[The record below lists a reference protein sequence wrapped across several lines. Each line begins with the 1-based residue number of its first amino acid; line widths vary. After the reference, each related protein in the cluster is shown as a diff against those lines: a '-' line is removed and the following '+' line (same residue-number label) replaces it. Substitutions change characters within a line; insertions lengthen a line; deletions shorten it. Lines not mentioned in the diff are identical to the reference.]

1 MVLLLISQVT
11 PYNSYGVGESSPN
24 RIAKSNQS
32 SKTAELSA
40 KKSYSIEL
48 SGAALARSLKLQ
60 GYTVRMISIKM
71 GLDLTTVN
79 QYLGI
84 VETTDNTTTKSKY
97 VQPDATYT
105 EPKVITQGR
114 NQLAQDL
121 NQLSLVQFKWTNLS
135 NRLTTDIT
143 GASQQDQ

>member
-1 MVLLLISQVT
+1 MGTSA
-11 PYNSYGVGESSPN
+11 PN
-24 RIAKSNQS
+24 RTEKSTQS
-32 SKTAELSA
+32 RKAGSLSA
-40 KKSYSIEL
+40 SKPYSIEL

-60 GYTVRMISIKM
+60 GYTVRMILIKM

-84 VETTDNTTTKSKY
+84 VETTDKTTTKSKY
-97 VQPDATYT
+97 IQPDATYT

-121 NQLSLVQFKWTNLS
+121 NQLSLTQFKWTNLANKLS
-135 NRLTTDIT
+135 TDAIGT
-143 GASQQDQ
+143 SQLSQ

>member
-1 MVLLLISQVT
+1 VLISQVT
-11 PYNSYGVGESSPN
+11 PYNSYAVGESSPN
-24 RIAKSNQS
+24 RVAKSKQS
-32 SKTAELSA
+32 SKTDELSA
-40 KKSYSIEL
+40 KKSYSVEL
-48 SGAALARSLKLQ
+48 SGAAMARSLKLQ

-84 VETTDNTTTKSKY
+84 VETTDKTTTKSKY
-97 VQPDATYT
+97 VQPEAAYT

-121 NQLSLVQFKWTNLS
+121 NQLATTQFRWSTLS
-135 NRLTTDIT
+135 NNWN
-143 GASQQDQ
+143 

>member
-1 MVLLLISQVT
+1 M
-11 PYNSYGVGESSPN
+11 
-24 RIAKSNQS
+24 
-32 SKTAELSA
+32 
-40 KKSYSIEL
+40 
-48 SGAALARSLKLQ
+48 ARSLKLQ

-84 VETTDNTTTKSKY
+84 VETTDKTTTKSKY
-97 VQPDATYT
+97 VQPEAAYT

-121 NQLSLVQFKWTNLS
+121 NQLATTQFRWSTLS
-135 NRLTTDIT
+135 NNWN
-143 GASQQDQ
+143 

>member
-1 MVLLLISQVT
+1 MLISQVT
-11 PYNSYGVGESSPN
+11 PYNSYAVGESSPN
-24 RIAKSNQS
+24 RVAKSKQS
-32 SKTAELSA
+32 SKTDELSA
-40 KKSYSIEL
+40 KKSYSVEL
-48 SGAALARSLKLQ
+48 SGAAMARSLKLQ

-84 VETTDNTTTKSKY
+84 VETTDKTTTKSKY
-97 VQPDATYT
+97 VQPEAAYT

-121 NQLSLVQFKWTNLS
+121 NQLATTQFRWSTLS
-135 NRLTTDIT
+135 NNWN
-143 GASQQDQ
+143 

>member
-1 MVLLLISQVT
+1 MLISQVT
-11 PYNSYGVGESSPN
+11 PYNSYAVGESSPN
-24 RIAKSNQS
+24 RVAKSKQS
-32 SKTAELSA
+32 SKTDELSA
-40 KKSYSIEL
+40 KKSYSVEL

-84 VETTDNTTTKSKY
+84 VETADKTAAKSKY
-97 VQPDATYT
+97 VQPEAAYT

-121 NQLSLVQFKWTNLS
+121 SQLATTQFRWSTLS
-135 NRLTTDIT
+135 NNWN
-143 GASQQDQ
+143 